1 MFMFCHHDIDHG
13 CHCFIMNSIIWKTLL
28 EAISSSLPAYF
39 RPLPVW
45 FRPFYGPVSAHHR
58 NRTSSWDESTIENES
73 FIKFHVKWRQQ
84 NYRDVIHL
92 GGTGSNKIFIT
103 VLASAKYWN
112 SRTMKMELPE
122 PNSTTVDRIWP
133 RLTKIS
139 GLFQHAVKWS
149 NFLSMWWTIDA
160 I

>member
-1 MFMFCHHDIDHG
+1 MFCHNDIDHE
-13 CHCFIMNSIIWKTLL
+13 CHCIIMNSIITTALL
-28 EAISSSLPAYF
+28 EAISS
-39 RPLPVW
+39 PLPVHFW
-45 FRPFYGPVSAHHR
+45 PFPVRFRSFSGPVPSH
-58 NRTSSWDESTIENES
+58 NWTRTSSWNESAIENES
-73 FIKFHVKWRQQ
+73 FMKFHVKWRQQ

-139 GLFQHAVKWS
+139 ALFQHAVKWS